1 MKNLDPRI
9 KKILLIVI
17 PVIVCILI
25 YVISIAVYKFEKSYK
40 KKVKEEE
47 ERAAYLAANEK
58 LYNLDEYPKVDAS
71 VLVQPL
77 ATAFLKNF
85 TGEEELNEEEIE
97 YTNTHTAYEKLI
109 NDEVDLIIATE
120 PSKDERILAKEKGV
134 ELELIPVVKEGFVF
148 YVNSENKVNNLSL
161 DQIRNI
167 YTGDI
172 TNWKLVGGSKEDIIA
187 YQRLK
192 NSESQKA
199 MISLV
204 MNDLNMMQPP
214 KENLI
219 DTGYEIK
226 NLVASFNNDKNG
238 IGYSYYQYAKT
249 MFKTQKEEISGNI
262 KLLSI
267 NGIEPNYE
275 TIQQELYPLETA
287 YYIVINKA
295 DRETEASRLLMEKM
309 LSERGQRVAGEAGYI
324 PAK

>member
-226 NLVASFNNDKNG
+226 
-238 IGYSYYQYAKT
+238 T
-249 MFKTQKEEISGNI
+249 
-262 KLLSI
+262 
-267 NGIEPNYE
+267 
-275 TIQQELYPLETA
+275 
-287 YYIVINKA
+287 
-295 DRETEASRLLMEKM
+295 
-309 LSERGQRVAGEAGYI
+309 
-324 PAK
+324 